1 MPTVSVITPAF
12 NAAAYLPASVESV
25 LRQTFDDL
33 ELLIVDDGS
42 SDDTVAVAR
51 RLAARDR
58 RIRVVTQRNAG
69 PGPARNNGFSHA
81 RGRYLAFVDS
91 DDEWDSTFL
100 TEQVAILD
108 GRPDVDVLIGNAR
121 NRGGDRNGQP
131 TRPVLGAI
139 GERISLG
146 DMLADE
152 SALFIMTVFRREV
165 IAKVGGF
172 DPALLTN
179 EEYDLWIRAAIAG
192 CSFAR
197 NPTPLGWYT
206 CRPGSLSSE
215 DARMHTGILRVLAKT
230 RPLLAPGS
238 KELAILDR
246 KTANFETEL
255 VAIEARRALR
265 ARDYRTAADRLS
277 ELAVRRPGLSNRAAA
292 MLVAAAPPVGGAAY
306 RLSHWIKTIYRRSR
320 GHVHLATAAVH
331 RLRRLA
337 RSAAATM
344 DASLRAWTGRR
355 QVLVYIRNAM
365 HAGVLEPVV
374 HALEHDPRVTV
385 SFLAETEYKRQHI
398 DRVTGRR
405 RRWVTA
411 SWARWARIDLL
422 ITADPWDTP
431 RLERGYRR
439 MNFFHG
445 VGGKYN
451 LDDPRYL
458 PIEFHQ
464 WDRVCF
470 VNADRMQ
477 RYLAG
482 NILRPGAAVLVGYPK
497 LDALVN
503 GLIDAASVRD
513 RLGLQLD
520 RRTALYAPTW
530 SPASSLNI
538 AGDAIIG
545 SLVNA
550 GFNVIIKPHD
560 LSFDKDPKYSG
571 GIDWRGRLRGLERA
585 GQVILADD
593 PDASPL
599 MAASDVLVTDHSSI
613 GFEFC
618 LLDRPIVVVHAP
630 DLARVARINPER
642 IALLRSAADVVTDS
656 HDAGGCAR
664 RALDQPRRHQAER
677 AAITRTLFHEP
688 GTATGRAVGVA
699 YDLLELSPYQVLRT
713 AVPLGASLS

>member
-1 MPTVSVITPAF
+1 MPTVSVITPAH
-12 NAAAYLPASVESV
+12 NAAAYLAGSVESV
-25 LRQTFDDL
+25 LGQTFADF

-42 SDDTVAVAR
+42 TDGTVAAAR
-51 RLAARDR
+51 RFAARDP
-58 RIRVVTQRNAG
+58 RVRVLTQRNAG
-69 PGPARNNGFSHA
+69 PGPARNTGFRHGA
-81 RGRYLAFVDS
+81 GRYFAFIDS
-91 DDEWDSTFL
+91 DDAWDRTFL
-100 TEQVAILD
+100 AEQIAILD
-108 GRPDVDVLIGNAR
+108 ARPDVDVLIGNAR
-121 NRGGDRNGQP
+121 NRGGHRDGQP
-131 TRPVLGAI
+131 TRPIEGAV

-146 DMLADE
+146 DMLGDE
-152 SALFIMTVFRREV
+152 SALFIMTVFRRQV
-165 IAKVGGF
+165 IETVGGF

-179 EEYDLWIRAAIAG
+179 EEYDLWIRAAMAG
-192 CSFAR
+192 FSFAR
-197 NPTPLGWYT
+197 NPTPLGWYS

-230 RPLLAPGS
+230 RPLLPPGS
-238 KELAILDR
+238 RELTILDR
-246 KTANFETEL
+246 KAAEFEAEL
-255 VAIEARRALR
+255 AAIEARRALR
-265 ARDYRTAADRLS
+265 QRDYWTAADRLA
-277 ELAVRRPGLSNRAAA
+277 ELAERRPSLSNRAAA
-292 MLVAAAPPVGGAAY
+292 LLVRWAPPVGGAVYRWSHRIKKAY
-306 RLSHWIKTIYRRSR
+306 RGSHERTND
-320 GHVHLATAAVH
+320 AAAPV
-331 RLRRLA
+331 RQLRRLA
-337 RSAAATM
+337 RSATSAI
-344 DASLRAWTGRR
+344 DASLRASSGRR

-365 HAGVLEPVV
+365 HAAVLEPVV
-374 HALEHDPRVTV
+374 HALEQDPRVTV
-385 SFLAETEYKRQHI
+385 SFLAEADYKRQHI
-398 DRVTGRR
+398 DRVTGRGR
-405 RRWVTA
+405 QWVTA
-411 SWARWARIDLL
+411 AWARWARVDLL

-431 RLERGYRR
+431 RLERCYRR

-482 NILRPGAAVLVGYPK
+482 NILRPAAAVLVGYPK

-503 GLIDAASVRD
+503 GRIDAASVRD
-513 RLGLQLD
+513 RLGLELH

-530 SPASSLNI
+530 SPASSLNV
-538 AGDAIIG
+538 AGDEIIA
-545 SLVNA
+545 SLIEA

-571 GIDWRGRLRGLERA
+571 GIDWRVRLHALERA
-585 GQVILADD
+585 GRVILSDD

-642 IALLRSAADVVTDS
+642 IALLRSAADVVVDPQETGAS
-656 HDAGGCAR
+656 ARQALAG
-664 RALDQPRRHQAER
+664 PSRHQVER
-677 AAITRTLFHEP
+677 AAISRTLFYEP
-688 GTATGRAVGVA
+688 GTATGRAVSVA
-699 YDLLELSPYQVLRT
+699 YDLLELSPYHVLRT
-713 AVPLGASLS
+713 TVPLKASLS